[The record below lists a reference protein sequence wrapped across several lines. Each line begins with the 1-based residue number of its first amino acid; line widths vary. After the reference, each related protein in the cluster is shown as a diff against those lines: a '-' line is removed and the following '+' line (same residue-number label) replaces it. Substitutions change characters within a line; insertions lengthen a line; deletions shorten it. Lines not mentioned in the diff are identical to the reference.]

1 MSPSPVDLS
10 DASKVNHYADGWTG
24 LMELVRNGR
33 SWSGSERNRFFLND
47 TTGAFLDA
55 SRLGGFD
62 FPDDGRGLAVVD
74 WDHDGDLDL
83 WFRNRTAPRL
93 RLMRNRTVSEG
104 GAPSKSVA
112 IRLEGTHCNRDGI
125 GAVVEILTE
134 GQTVR
139 LVRSVRAGDLFL
151 SQSGKWLH
159 FGLAGAGVITQA
171 VVQWPR
177 GAREAF
183 SGLAV
188 GGRYLLKEGAG
199 KAAPWRG
206 KSAREKSALDA
217 AQPADT
223 PVPRDD
229 GTARI
234 IFPARVP
241 MPALT
246 YRDPAARESAV
257 RPDGRPRLLLLWS
270 SECPHC
276 RKELREIADAA
287 QTIRAAG
294 LDVLALSIDELKG
307 PADAASNVYSL
318 IDRLQF
324 PFPWGLIDGPSA
336 ARIHQFQTALFD
348 RTPADAVPLAI
359 LLDENGSAVALH
371 RGPFPVAE
379 ILQEWQV
386 IHRADQKQLYH
397 LAPPLAGTWF
407 TNPPGSAHIAEFMAR
422 RAAGS
427 R

>member
-1 MSPSPVDLS
+1 
-10 DASKVNHYADGWTG
+10 
-24 LMELVRNGR
+24 MELVRNGH

-47 TTGAFLDA
+47 TRGGFLEA

-93 RLMRNRTVSEG
+93 RFMQNRTVSAR

-125 GAVVEILTE
+125 GAVVEI
-134 GQTVR
+134 QTGGTTAR

-159 FGLAGAGVITQA
+159 FGLAGAGAITQA
-171 VVQWPR
+171 IVQWPH
-177 GAREAF
+177 GAKETF

-188 GGRYLLKEGAG
+188 EGRYLLKEGAG
-199 KAAPWRG
+199 KAVVWQG
-206 KSAREKSALDA
+206 KTAREKSALDA
-217 AQPADT
+217 ARPAEM

-234 IFPARVP
+234 IFPARIP

-246 YRDPAARESAV
+246 FRDPAARESSV

-276 RKELREIADAA
+276 RRQLRDIAGAA
-287 QTIRAAG
+287 QSIRAAG
-294 LDVLALSIDELKG
+294 LDLLALSTDELMG
-307 PADAASNVYSL
+307 PADAASHVYNL

-336 ARIHQFQTALFD
+336 ARLHQFQAALFD
-348 RTPADAVPLAI
+348 RTPADTVPLAI
-359 LLDENGSAVALH
+359 LLDENGSAVSLR
-371 RGPFPVAE
+371 RGPFPIAQ
-379 ILQEWQV
+379 ILQEWLV
-386 IHRADQKQLYH
+386 IQRADDKQLYH

-427 R
+427 RW